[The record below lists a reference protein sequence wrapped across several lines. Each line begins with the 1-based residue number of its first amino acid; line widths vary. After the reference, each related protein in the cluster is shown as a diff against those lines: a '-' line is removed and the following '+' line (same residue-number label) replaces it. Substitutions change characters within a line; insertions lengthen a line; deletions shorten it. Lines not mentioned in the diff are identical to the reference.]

1 MRKYKN
7 FDLSIQVNNFSRS
20 NQVNNFALSIQ
31 VNNVACKNSKLAKL
45 RCLQIFLSHITVIK

>member
-1 MRKYKN
+1 MRKYK
-7 FDLSIQVNNFSRS
+7 DIELSVQVNNFSRS
-20 NQVNNFALSIQ
+20 IQVNNFVLSIQ